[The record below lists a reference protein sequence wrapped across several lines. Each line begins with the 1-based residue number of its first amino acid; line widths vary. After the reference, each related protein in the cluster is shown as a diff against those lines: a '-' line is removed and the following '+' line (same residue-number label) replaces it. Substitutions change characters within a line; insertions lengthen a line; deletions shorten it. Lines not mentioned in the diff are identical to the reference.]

1 MGTGVRG
8 SPTPAGPGSA
18 LERGADVLYRG
29 YRKPKGKHATWQKEI
44 ADSRADYVG
53 ELGRRSSPWVLVTVG
68 SKKKPA
74 SGEAGE

>member
-8 SPTPAGPGSA
+8 RPTLAGPGSA
-18 LERGADVLYRG
+18 LERGADLLYRG
-29 YRKPKGKHATWQKEI
+29 YRKPKGKHDNGQEETALL
-44 ADSRADYVG
+44 AGGD
-53 ELGRRSSPWVLVTVG
+53 LGRPVNLGLTDVG